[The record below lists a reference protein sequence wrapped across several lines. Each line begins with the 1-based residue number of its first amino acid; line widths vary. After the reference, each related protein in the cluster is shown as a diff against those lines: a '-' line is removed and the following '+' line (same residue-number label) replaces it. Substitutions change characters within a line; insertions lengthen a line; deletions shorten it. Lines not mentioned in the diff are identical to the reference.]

1 MMQAKKATTGKSFRM
16 ATLIL
21 LTLSVFSS
29 CEKDQYNSYGFESDF
44 GQNSSGLTIMSIS
57 SQVSSI
63 RLNGDIFMD
72 SGEMKVE
79 FIDPDG
85 FIVYSRNFFA
95 PGNYFVNETF
105 KASHGMWK
113 LRYTSLEGTG
123 SIDLHANFR

>member
-1 MMQAKKATTGKSFRM
+1 MKANRFNNLRCFCLAALFAISM
-16 ATLIL
+16 AL
-21 LTLSVFSS
+21 LAS
-29 CEKDQYNSYGFESDF
+29 CVKDSYNRYGFDSEF
-44 GQNSSGLTIMSIS
+44 GKNSFGLTIMSINR
-57 SQVSSI
+57 QVSSI
-63 RLNGDIFMD
+63 RLSGDILMG

-85 FIVYSRNFFA
+85 FIVYSRDFFA

-105 KASHGMWK
+105 KASHGIWR